1 MRKVIAVILMAA
13 CANAPAL
20 ELVMTQQEAA
30 ACKSEGGCI
39 VISEKLLRQMIDKSR
54 ASCER
59 NA

>member
-1 MRKVIAVILMAA
+1 MRKVIAVILAAA
-13 CANAPAL
+13 CANAPAF

-30 ACKSEGGCI
+30 ACESEGGCI
-39 VISEKLLRQMIDKSR
+39 VISEQLLKQMIQKAR